1 MTISGALSNALSG
14 LTAASRSAEVVAANI
29 ANATTEGYAA
39 RTLVLSSHSIGGV
52 AIQGVQ
58 RSIEPSLLA
67 DRRLADAEQGYQT
80 EITTTLKRMEELVGG
95 PLEVGSLSVQ
105 TNAFEAALIEA
116 ASRPESTERLD
127 RAVESA
133 DLLAKKIRDISTGI
147 QSIRTAADR
156 RIADQVSQLNNDLE
170 QARLMNKQIVSFTAQ
185 GLETAPLLDARQ
197 GIIDRIAA
205 VVPVTEVPRDKGA
218 VALFTPGGAILLD
231 ISAAK
236 IGFTSSN
243 LVTPHMTQ
251 SGGTLSGL
259 TINSIPVS
267 TDPKDG
273 PLRGGRLDAAF
284 EVRDKLTVT
293 MQQQLDA
300 TARDL
305 IERLAVPNLD
315 NSLSLGQPGLF
326 TDAGGALDS
335 ALETGLAGRIAINP
349 AVSSTQ
355 GGQSWRLR
363 DGIGTL
369 QPGPSG
375 DASLLHRLTDA
386 LASRRAPAMGGSN
399 QDAFTFPELATKVL
413 SGISI
418 TRQFAEERQIY
429 ANTRASA
436 LKQAELERGVDT
448 DDQLQRLLKIEQ
460 AYAANARVIQ
470 TVGEMM
476 DSLLRI

>member
-14 LTAASRSAEVVAANI
+14 LNAASRSAEIVASNI

-39 RTLVLSSHSIGGV
+39 RSLVLSSHSLGGV
-52 AIQGVQ
+52 AVQGVQ

-67 DRRLADAEQGYQT
+67 DRRLADAAQGYQT
-80 EITTTLKRMEELVGG
+80 EITTTLKRMEDLVGG
-95 PLEVGSLSVQ
+95 PLEVGSLSMH
-105 TNAFEAALIEA
+105 TSAFEAALIEA

-133 DLLAKKIRDISTGI
+133 ESLARKIRDISTGI
-147 QSIRTAADR
+147 QTIRTTADR

-170 QARLMNKQIVSFTAQ
+170 EVRLLNKRIVSFTAQ

-197 GIIDRIAA
+197 GLIDRIAT
-205 VVPVTEVPRDKGA
+205 VVPVTEVPRDKGSI
-218 VALFTPGGAILLD
+218 ALFTPGGAILLD
-231 ISAAK
+231 ITAAK
-236 IGFTSSN
+236 IGFTQSN

-267 TDPKDG
+267 TDPDDG
-273 PLRGGRLDAAF
+273 PLRGGRLAAAF

-293 MQQQLDA
+293 MQQQLDS

-305 IERLAVPNLD
+305 IERLAAPGLD
-315 NSLSLGQPGLF
+315 NTLTSGQPGLF
-326 TDAGGALDS
+326 TDAGLAFDP
-335 ALETGLAGRIAINP
+335 ALETGLAQRIAANP
-349 AVSSTQ
+349 AILPTQ
-355 GGQSWRLR
+355 GGQTWRLR
-363 DGIGTL
+363 DGIGAL

-375 DASLLHRLTDA
+375 EASMLHALTDA
-386 LASRRAPAMGGSN
+386 LAARRAPASGGPT
-399 QDAFTFPELATKVL
+399 QEAYTFPELTTKVL
-413 SGISI
+413 SGIAA
-418 TRQFAEERQIY
+418 TRQFAEERQTY
-429 ANTRASA
+429 ATTRASA